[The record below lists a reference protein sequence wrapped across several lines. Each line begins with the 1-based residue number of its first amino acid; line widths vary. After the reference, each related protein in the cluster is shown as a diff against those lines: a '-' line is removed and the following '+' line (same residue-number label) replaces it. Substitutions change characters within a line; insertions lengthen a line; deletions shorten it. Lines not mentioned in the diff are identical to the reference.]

1 MKRTK
6 QKKPRARRG
15 IAKPPGHSRLEPREV
30 RLELLLAWGG
40 FFTTPQAAL
49 AGGYPKPRRAQR
61 RLRVPLD
68 RGHTK
73 IVLQGGALHRPSIHV
88 LTELG
93 REYLI
98 EKGLL
103 DPSYRVPRLP
113 REQKR
118 AHALLVRDV
127 FAAFAAAD
135 GTGKLRLQDFR
146 FEGELTRAEPFRRLG
161 LVPDALATIV
171 LNSGESKTICVEAD
185 ASTETTTT
193 LRKKFSRWRA
203 LLDGW
208 QSPWPLLL
216 IVTPGEGRRRT
227 LAGILS
233 EAGLGSHCLTV
244 LISELPN
251 LVGAMSTPHDPV
263 ARPDRSER
271 RTIVSQ
277 PPRVTVLST
286 EPGAAFRALRSQ

>member
-1 MKRTK
+1 M
-6 QKKPRARRG
+6 G
-15 IAKPPGHSRLEPREV
+15 WIL
-30 RLELLLAWGG
+30 
-40 FFTTPQAAL
+40 TTPQAAL

-135 GTGKLRLQDFR
+135 GAGKLRLQDFR
-146 FEGELTRAEPFRRLG
+146 FEGELTRLEPFHRLG
-161 LVPDALATIV
+161 LVPDATATVV
-171 LNSGESKTICVEAD
+171 LKSGESRTVCVEAD
-185 ASTETTTT
+185 GSTETTTT
-193 LRKKFSRWRA
+193 LRKKFLRWRA
-203 LLDGW
+203 VFDGW
-208 QSPWPLLL
+208 HPPVPILLV
-216 IVTPGEGRRRT
+216 VTPREGRRRT
-227 LAGILS
+227 LAGIMNEVGLASHSLALLATELS
-233 EAGLGSHCLTV
+233 SF
-244 LISELPN
+244 
-251 LVGAMSTPHDPV
+251 VGDISTPHDPI
-263 ARPDRSER
+263 ARPDHSAR